1 MKGYNEEETTRG
13 ARRSGIVFGI
23 IMVLVYLAVGILF
36 LCNFFNF
43 GVEWINITVGIIL
56 IVYGVWRGF
65 RLYKGWN

>member
-13 ARRSGIVFGI
+13 ARHSGIVFGI
-23 IMVLVYLAVGILF
+23 IMVLVYLAVGVLF

-56 IVYGVWRGF
+56 IVYGVWRGI